1 MALTPEIV
9 QSKTVTSETV
19 IKLSTLDI
27 HIVAVIKVL
36 LMMSDY
42 HGHKYVK
49 L

>member
-27 HIVAVIKVL
+27 HIKAL

-42 HGHKYVK
+42 HGHKYIK